1 MTYHN
6 AIKYIKSAPDSTP
19 AEDSSKTRV
28 TALLSALGD
37 PQKKIKYLRLAG
49 NNGKSVCA
57 QMLTSI
63 LNEAKI
69 CNGSLTMPLHED
81 LRENVKV
88 NGAPLS
94 IDETVRYTE
103 QVAAAAASVNE
114 NAKINGEA
122 NFTPTAREIMLCIAL
137 LQFVAKDCKL
147 ALIECD
153 HNTDD
158 PSRFLPVPLSAVI
171 CGAIPSED
179 TEEIAKIRSYVQ
191 RGINEITSVPQDQG
205 AYTIIAQTCHSVNC
219 RLTISMPQNAK
230 ISAINLRGTT
240 FTHKGQEYT
249 IRICGRFQ
257 VANAILAIESAE
269 MLTRNGYSISKENVK
284 KGLLNVVLP
293 SKFEI
298 ISISPTIII
307 DSTHSPIAIE
317 TVSDSM
323 AEFKHIT
330 GNKVRL
336 CLPYGELCEQYVS
349 ALEARGYEIES
360 IIAYVQANDTL
371 TEASSHPLIPCKSI
385 KQTVKAALS
394 NLTPDSLLLA
404 SGTSDFSDA
413 IRYEAL
419 ASLGF

>member
-6 AIKYIKSAPDSTP
+6 AIKYIKASPDTTP
-19 AEDSSKTRV
+19 SGESSKKRL

-81 LRENVKV
+81 LRENIKV

-94 IDETVRYTE
+94 IEETVRYTE
-103 QVAAAAASVNE
+103 QVVAAATSINE
-114 NAKINGEA
+114 MAKKNGGPY
-122 NFTPTAREIMLCIAL
+122 FTPTAREIMICIAL
-137 LQFVAKDCKL
+137 LQFVTKGCKL
-147 ALIECD
+147 ALVECD

-171 CGAIPSED
+171 CGAIPSDD
-179 TEEIAKIRSYVQ
+179 TDEISKIRSYVQ

-205 AYTIIAQTCHSVNC
+205 AYEIIAKTCHSVNC

-240 FTHKGQEYT
+240 FTHKSQEYT

-371 TEASSHPLIPCKSI
+371 TEASSHPIIPCKSI

-394 NLTPDSLLLA
+394 NLTPDSLLLV
-404 SGTSDFSDA
+404 SGISDFSDA
-413 IRYEAL
+413 IRYETL